1 MARPLSKYS
10 FINAKLRA
18 RISKILSDEMFD
30 QLAKAPSLDDALAL
44 LRETPFAGL
53 EEIYSRTGDLKQAEL
68 ELLKNEIGLYRN
80 IRRYLHHN
88 TIELVDA
95 LLTQFEIDNLKNA
108 IRIYFNRKIRQRS
121 DDISI
126 HYILYDRII
135 HEIPI
140 DIILNAENFDEI
152 AGVCEGTPYSQII
165 RKYSHTVESEGS
177 LFRME
182 IAFDHFYYKNLLA
195 SVDKL
200 DKRDRTIALRLTG
213 VEIDLQNI
221 NWIIRFKNFYALPL
235 DAVLAAIVPGGFN
248 LDKNIIDELYSAQ
261 NVTSVLQGFVKSKY
275 PGLSALLSSQTTD
288 STSRLLLIRRIL
300 EEIMKH
306 EVQRILAGYPFTIGI
321 ILSYFVLKR
330 NELKKIR
337 IILNAKQL
345 RIEQERI
352 ESMI

>member
-18 RISKILSDEMFD
+18 RISKILPDEMFD

-53 EEIYSRTGDLKQAEL
+53 EDIYSRTGDLKQAEL
-68 ELLKNEIGLYRN
+68 ELLKNEIELYRN
-80 IRRYLHHN
+80 IRQYLHHN
-88 TIELVDA
+88 PMEFVDA

-108 IRIYFNRKIRQRS
+108 IRIFFNRTIRKRS

-135 HEIPI
+135 HEMPI

-182 IAFDHFYYKNLLA
+182 IAFDHFYYNNLLA

-221 NWIIRFKNFYALPL
+221 NWIIRFKNFYDLPL
-235 DAVLAAIVPGGFN
+235 GAVLAAIVPGGFN
-248 LDKNIIDELYSAQ
+248 LDKSIIDELYSAQ

-275 PGLSALLSSQTTD
+275 PGLSALLSSHTSD

-300 EEIMKH
+300 EDIMKH
-306 EVQRILAGYPFTIGI
+306 EVRRILAGYPFTIGI

-345 RIEQERI
+345 HIQQERI

>member
-88 TIELVDA
+88 TMELVDA

-126 HYILYDRII
+126 HYILYERII

-345 RIEQERI
+345 HIEQERI

>member
-1 MARPLSKYS
+1 MAGSLSKYS

-18 RISKILSDEMFD
+18 RISKILPEETFND
-30 QLAKAPSLDDALAL
+30 LAKASSLDDALAL

-68 ELLKNEIGLYRN
+68 ELLKNEIELYRN
-80 IRRYLHHN
+80 IRQYLHHN
-88 TIELVDA
+88 SMELVDA

-108 IRIYFNRKIRQRS
+108 IRIYFNRKIRKRS

-135 HEIPI
+135 NEIPI

-152 AGVCEGTPYSQII
+152 AGICEGTPYGQIV

-182 IAFDHFYYKNLLA
+182 IAFDHFYYKNLL
-195 SVDKL
+195 SSIDKL
-200 DKRDRTIALRLTG
+200 DKRDRTIALRLAG

-221 NWIIRFKNFYALPL
+221 NWIIRFKNFYNLPL
-235 DAVLAAIVPGGFN
+235 EAVLAAIVPGGFN
-248 LDKNIIDELYSAQ
+248 LDSAIMDQLYSAQ

-275 PGLSALLSSQTTD
+275 PGLSALLSSHTSD

-306 EVQRILAGYPFTIGI
+306 EVQRILTGYPFTIGI

-345 RIEQERI
+345 GIHHERI
-352 ESMI
+352 ESII

>member
-126 HYILYDRII
+126 HYILYERII

-248 LDKNIIDELYSAQ
+248 LDKSIIDELYSAQ

-345 RIEQERI
+345 HIEQERI

>member
-18 RISKILSDEMFD
+18 RISKILPGEMFD
-30 QLAKAPSLDDALAL
+30 QLAKASSLDDALAL

-53 EEIYSRTGDLKQAEL
+53 EDIYSRTGDLKQAEL
-68 ELLKNEIGLYRN
+68 ELLKNEIELYRN
-80 IRRYLHHN
+80 IRQYLSHDSM
-88 TIELVDA
+88 ELVDA

-108 IRIYFNRKIRQRS
+108 IRIYFNRKIRKRS

-182 IAFDHFYYKNLLA
+182 IAFDHFYYKNLL
-195 SVDKL
+195 SSIDKL

-221 NWIIRFKNFYALPL
+221 NWIIRFKNFYDLPL
-235 DAVLAAIVPGGFN
+235 EAVLAAIVPGGFN
-248 LDKNIIDELYSAQ
+248 LDRAIMDQLYSAQ
-261 NVTSVLQGFVKSKY
+261 NITSVLQGFVKSKY
-275 PGLSALLSSQTTD
+275 PGLSALLSSQTSD

-306 EVQRILAGYPFTIGI
+306 EVQRILTGYPFTIGI

-345 RIEQERI
+345 HIQQERI
-352 ESMI
+352 ESML

>member
-1 MARPLSKYS
+1 MAYPLSKYS

-18 RISKILSDEMFD
+18 RISKILPGEMFD
-30 QLAKAPSLDDALAL
+30 QLVKAPSLDEALAL
-44 LRETPFAGL
+44 LRDTPFAGL
-53 EEIYSRTGDLKQAEL
+53 EDTYSRTGDLKQAEL
-68 ELLKNEIGLYRN
+68 ELLKNEIELYRN
-80 IRRYLHHN
+80 IRQYLSHD

-108 IRIYFNRKIRQRS
+108 IRIYFNRKIRKRS

-126 HYILYDRII
+126 HYILHDRII

-152 AGVCEGTPYSQII
+152 ASVCEGTPYSQII

-182 IAFDHFYYKNLLA
+182 IAFDHFYYENLL
-195 SVDKL
+195 SSIDKL

-221 NWIIRFKNFYALPL
+221 NWIIRFKNFYELPL
-235 DAVLAAIVPGGFN
+235 EAVLAAIVPGGFN
-248 LDKNIIDELYSAQ
+248 LNRAIMDQLYSAQ

-275 PGLSALLSSQTTD
+275 PGLSALLSSQTSD
-288 STSRLLLIRRIL
+288 STSRLLLIQRIL

-306 EVQRILAGYPFTIGI
+306 EVQRILTGYPFTIGI

-337 IILNAKQL
+337 VILNAKHYC
-345 RIEQERI
+345 IEEERI

>member
-18 RISKILSDEMFD
+18 RISKILPDEMFD
-30 QLAKAPSLDDALAL
+30 QLAKAPSLDEALAL
-44 LRETPFAGL
+44 LQETPFAGL

-68 ELLKNEIGLYRN
+68 ELLKNEIELYRN
-80 IRRYLHHN
+80 IRQYLHHN
-88 TIELVDA
+88 SMELVDA

-108 IRIYFNRKIRQRS
+108 IRIYFNRKIRKRS

-182 IAFDHFYYKNLLA
+182 IAFDHFYYNNLL
-195 SVDKL
+195 SSIDKQ
-200 DKRDRTIALRLTG
+200 DKKDRTIALRLTG

-221 NWIIRFKNFYALPL
+221 NWIIRFKNFYDLPL

-248 LDKNIIDELYSAQ
+248 LDKSIIDELYSAQ

-330 NELKKIR
+330 NELRKIR